1 MIITYFNVVDDGTTA
16 QEVQFQYINNI
27 KKQQENWLLFKLIK
41 INVLQTE
48 I

>member
-1 MIITYFNVVDDGTTA
+1 LAVVRK
-16 QEVQFQYINNI
+16 QEKLGYYSKTRKTWLLFKVF
-27 KKQQENWLLFKLIK
+27 KQQENWLLFKLIK